1 MQWFHETNGS
11 PVEEV
16 RGEVDRCCSWPGQAC
31 GYKIGHSEI
40 NLLRDR
46 VRSALGA
53 DYDFKEFNDLMVISG
68 YVPLDV
74 LARNVEAYIAGK
86 TE

>member
-16 RGEVDRCCSWPGQAC
+16 RGEVDRCCSWPGQAW
-31 GYKIGHSEI
+31 GWRRGPREV
-40 NLLRDR
+40 NL
-46 VRSALGA
+46 VRERWRAGGGA